1 MVSVTIRNRQKDAGH
16 NKGYVMKNNNHI
28 RKAAATLG
36 KIGGSKTSEAKKRA
50 SRENGKLGGR
60 PRRFPRVGKQSHTDE
75 GIPFINV
82 GNSMITLPNR
92 SSEREVKVMGV
103 VYKFLKSGKSKFSG
117 RNRRLFK
124 RQ

>member
-1 MVSVTIRNRQKDAGH
+1 MTNH

-28 RKAAATLG
+28 RKAAAILG

-60 PRRFPRVGKQSHTDE
+60 PRRFPPVGGRSHTDE
-75 GIPFINV
+75 GIAYYNI
-82 GNSMITLPNR
+82 GNGYISLPNNTSVR
-92 SSEREVKVMGV
+92 RTVILGEIFVFEKQTRGA
-103 VYKFLKSGKSKFSG
+103 SG